1 MKYHLIAFL
10 TGFILD
16 QIIGDPMNFPH
27 PVRLIGSLI
36 SLLEGRLNPASGAGH
51 FTPGVK
57 CTTEVS
63 EHPENPLNSRF
74 RSGVECTPRGHFT
87 SGVKCTHR
95 EAFRNGVLLCI
106 AVLASTVAVTEIVM
120 FTAYRIHPFAGVAA
134 EAVLTCYILAAKS
147 LQTESMKVYDALREG
162 GTEKAREAVSMIVG
176 RDTQCLDEQG
186 IIRAAVET
194 VAENTSDG
202 VIAPLIY
209 TFLGGPVAGFAYKA
223 INTMDSMVGYHNE
236 RYEYFGRAAAR
247 LDDAVNFLP
256 ARISAL
262 LMISAA
268 FLLERSSGARG
279 ARREDQNRAGAS
291 GARRREYSASDALR
305 IFLRDRYNHKS
316 PNSAQ
321 TESACAGALQVRL
334 AGDAYYFGKLVRK
347 PYIGDDMRPVEA
359 EDIKRACRLMM
370 TTAYLCAAL
379 LCAAGCFML

>member
-27 PVRLIGSLI
+27 PIRLIGSLI
-36 SLLEGRLNPASGAGH
+36 SLLEGRL
-51 FTPGVK
+51 
-57 CTTEVS
+57 
-63 EHPENPLNSRF
+63 
-74 RSGVECTPRGHFT
+74 GHFT
-87 SGVKCTHR
+87 SGVKCTPR
-95 EAFRNGVLLCI
+95 EEFRNGVLLCA
-106 AVLASTVAVTEIVM
+106 AVLTSTAAVTWFVL
-120 FTAYRIHPFAGVAA
+120 FTAYRINPYAGVAA

-147 LQTESMKVYDALREG
+147 LQTESMKVYDTLRDG

-209 TFLGGPVAGFAYKA
+209 TFLGGPVAGLAYKA
-223 INTMDSMVGYHNE
+223 VNTMDSMVGYHNE
-236 RYEYFGRAAAR
+236 RYEYFGKAAAK

-268 FLLERSSGARG
+268 FLLERSSGAGGVRLRDRDE
-279 ARREDQNRAGAS
+279 A

-347 PYIGDDMRPVEA
+347 PYIGDDIRPVEA